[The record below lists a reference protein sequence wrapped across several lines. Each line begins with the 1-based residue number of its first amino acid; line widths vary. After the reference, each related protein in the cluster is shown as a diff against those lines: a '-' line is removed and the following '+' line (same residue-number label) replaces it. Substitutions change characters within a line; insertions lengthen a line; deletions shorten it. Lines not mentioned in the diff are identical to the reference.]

1 MQAGR
6 GRDALMEN
14 RSNNVLVGGVVL
26 ALLLIGVAFLIWLAG
41 FGGAH
46 EAKYDILFK
55 TSVDG
60 LAKGS
65 AVTFSGVPVGKVDD
79 IDILPDQPELI
90 RVRISIKPDTPVLQ
104 GTTAT
109 IAGVGFTGVSQINL
123 DGAVKGAPPIDQ
135 PGPFGYPLI
144 PPKQGGLG
152 ALLNNA
158 PQLLDRLTTLTER
171 LTDLL
176 SPENQKSISGILAHL
191 DTISGALADRSGDI
205 EATLAQARVAIQQAG
220 DAAQKFGVLARTTN
234 QNIGPILANLNQAV
248 ASAKHSMANIDEAVN
263 DAKPGL
269 KALSTQT
276 VPAANELIRNLG
288 ETAESLQQLSSKLDR
303 GGAGGLI
310 GGGKLPTYTP
320 RKR

>member
-1 MQAGR
+1 
-6 GRDALMEN
+6 MEN
-14 RSNNVLVGGVVL
+14 RSNNVLVGSVVL
-26 ALLLIGVAFLIWLAG
+26 VLLAILVGFLIWLAG

-46 EAKYDILFK
+46 DTKFDILFK

-79 IDILPDQPELI
+79 INILPDQPELI
-90 RVRISIKPDTPVLQ
+90 RVTIDVKPNVPVLQ
-104 GTTAT
+104 GTSAT

-123 DGAVKGAPPIDQ
+123 DGAVKGAPPLDQ
-135 PGPFGYPLI
+135 PGPWGNPLI
-144 PPKQGGLG
+144 PPKTGGLG

-171 LTDLL
+171 VSDLL
-176 SPENQKSISGILAHL
+176 NPQNQRSISGILAHL
-191 DTISGALADRSGDI
+191 DTVSGALADRSGDI
-205 EATLAQARVAIQQAG
+205 ADTMAQAKVAIAQAG
-220 DAAQKFGVLARTTN
+220 AAAEQFGRLAATTN
-234 QNIGPILANLNQAV
+234 AHLDPILTNLNSAV
-248 ASAKHSMANIDEAVN
+248 ASAKHSLANVDEAVN

-276 VPAANELIRNLG
+276 VPAINQLVRDLG
-288 ETAESLQQLSSKLDR
+288 QTAESLSALSQRFDR
-303 GGAGGLI
+303 GGATGLI
-310 GGGKLPTYTP
+310 GGSRLPTYTP

>member
-1 MQAGR
+1 
-6 GRDALMEN
+6 MEN
-14 RSNNVLVGGVVL
+14 RSNNVLVGTVALVL
-26 ALLLIGVAFLIWLAG
+26 LAILAGFIIWLAG

-46 EAKYDILFK
+46 DAKYDILFK

-79 IDILPDQPELI
+79 INILPDQPELI
-90 RVRISIKPDTPVLQ
+90 RVTVNVKPGTPVLQ

-123 DGAVKGAPPIDQ
+123 DGAVKGAPAIDQ
-135 PGPFGYPLI
+135 PGPWGNPLI
-144 PPKQGGLG
+144 PPKTGGLG

-171 LTDLL
+171 VSDLL
-176 SPENQKSISGILAHL
+176 NPENQRSISGILKNL
-191 DTISGALADRSGDI
+191 DTVSGALAQRSGDI
-205 EATLAQARVAIQQAG
+205 AQTLAEARVAIKQAG
-220 DAAQKFGVLARTTN
+220 DAAEQFGKLAASTN
-234 QNIGPILANLNQAV
+234 KRIDPILANLNDAV

-276 VPAANELIRNLG
+276 VPAVNQLIRDLG
-288 ETAESLQQLSSKLDR
+288 TTAESLSQVSQRFSR
-303 GGAGGLI
+303 GAGGGLI
-310 GGGKLPTYTP
+310 GGKLPTYQP
-320 RKR
+320 RK

>member
-1 MQAGR
+1 
-6 GRDALMEN
+6 MEN
-14 RSNNVLVGGVVL
+14 RSNNMLVGAVTLV
-26 ALLLIGVAFLIWLAG
+26 LLLILAGFIVWLAG
-41 FGGAH
+41 SGGKH
-46 EAKYDILFK
+46 ENKYDILFK

-65 AVTFSGVPVGKVDD
+65 AVTFSGVPVGNVDD
-79 IDILPDQPELI
+79 IDILPDQPDLI
-90 RVRISIKPDTPVLQ
+90 RVRIKIKPDTPVLQ

-123 DGAVKGAPPIDQ
+123 GGAVKGAPPIDQ

-152 ALLNNA
+152 AILNNA

-176 SPENQKSISGILAHL
+176 NPANQKSIQDILQHV
-191 DTISGALADRSGDI
+191 DTVSGALADRSGDI
-205 EATLAQARVAIQQAG
+205 ADTLASAKVAIAQAG
-220 DAAQKFGVLARTTN
+220 DAAQKFGALAQTTN
-234 QNIGPILANLNQAV
+234 QNIGPILANLNSAV
-248 ASAKHSMANIDEAVN
+248 ASAKHSMANVDQAVD

-276 VPAANELIRNLG
+276 VPAINELVRNLG
-288 ETAESLQQLSSKLDR
+288 ETAESLSQLSSKLDR

-310 GGGKLPTYTP
+310 GGGKLPTYVP

>member
-1 MQAGR
+1 
-6 GRDALMEN
+6 MEN
-14 RSNNVLVGGVVL
+14 RSNNMLVGAVTLV
-26 ALLLIGVAFLIWLAG
+26 LIGILAGFIVWLAG
-41 FGGAH
+41 SGGAH
-46 EAKYDILFK
+46 EKRYDILFK

-65 AVTFSGVPVGKVDD
+65 AVAFSGVPVGKVDD

-90 RVRISIKPDTPVLQ
+90 RVRVAVKDDTPVLQ
-104 GTTAT
+104 GTSAT

-123 DGAVKGAPPIDQ
+123 NGAVKGAPPIDQ

-144 PPKQGGLG
+144 PPRQGGLG
-152 ALLNNA
+152 AILNNA

-171 LTDLL
+171 LTDVL
-176 SPENQKSISGILAHL
+176 SPGNQQSIAGILKNL
-191 DTISGALADRSGDI
+191 NTISGALAQRSGDI
-205 EATLAQARVAIQQAG
+205 ADTLAQAKVAIAQAG
-220 DAAQKFGVLARTTN
+220 RAAEQFSKLAATTN
-234 QNIGPILANLNQAV
+234 QHLDPILDNLNSAV
-248 ASAKHSMANIDEAVN
+248 ASARHSLANVDEAVN

-276 VPAANELIRNLG
+276 VPAANELVRNLG
-288 ETAESLQQLSSKLDR
+288 ETAEALSQLSQRLDR

-310 GGGKLPTYTP
+310 GGGKLPTYSP